1 MFARKSWMITSNE
14 DIFVGSSD
22 ELHGFQGE
30 QGHVF
35 VNRIF
40 GNVFV
45 RTVVQGDQDI
55 QEY

>member
-1 MFARKSWMITSNE
+1 MHTSNE